1 MPSTT
6 PKTRTRASAYWKGFV
21 DGAPFLLVVIPFA
34 MLFGVLATEAGLNV
48 LETLSFSA
56 VVFAGAAQFTAL
68 QLMQENAPTVIVL
81 ASALAVNLRVAM
93 YSASLTP
100 WIGAAPLW
108 QRAIAA
114 YFTVDQSYAC
124 SVVQFENEPQMTVP
138 QRMAYFTGVLSPIVP
153 FWYASSI
160 LGALVGTQVPESWA
174 LDFALPITFLALVAP
189 MLRTAAHVIAA
200 LVAIITSLLTAAV
213 PYSLGLMIAGTL
225 GMMAGAQ
232 AEVLL
237 ERRKL
242 RHD

>member
-6 PKTRTRASAYWKGFV
+6 PKNRTRAGAFWKGAA
-21 DGAPFLLVVIPFA
+21 DGAPFLLVVAPFA
-34 MLFGVLATEAGLNV
+34 MLFGVLATEAGLDV
-48 LETLSFSA
+48 LETLMFSA

-68 QLMQENAPTVIVL
+68 QLMQENAPTAIVL

-124 SVVQFENEPQMTVP
+124 SVVQFEKEPQMTVP
-138 QRMAYFTGVLSPIVP
+138 QRMAYFSGVLSPIVP
-153 FWYASSI
+153 TWYIST
-160 LGALVGTQVPESWA
+160 LFGALVGTQVPDTWA

-189 MLRTAAHVIAA
+189 MLRTPAHVIAA
-200 LVAIITSLLTAAV
+200 VVAIITSLLTAWV
-213 PYSLGLMIAGTL
+213 PYSLGLIIAGTL

-232 AEVLL
+232 TELVL
-237 ERRKL
+237 ERRKANA
-242 RHD
+242 